1 MERYYLRALDI
12 ESRGERRQGMYEEL
26 ARGFG
31 IEDIKPLLK
40 SDKANGARMNT
51 PTGLGGALLSSVIG
65 ATTSNELAN
74 AKRQQRE
81 NIQMMI
87 TADPHGVLE
96 NLNKAETGE
105 QTDLGDLK
113 PTEKAYYKNLA
124 GRQIRSNQVDAWN
137 SLIQKIQSGDI
148 PDKDQLS
155 NDPDAKW
162 IDPIKYKKLEKAIEL
177 AHPIPFDPQAASDLK
192 TRVLNYD
199 PSSDKNDSKFWELAQ
214 EIPSKLPKDHAQR
227 LMDELTS
234 SWKKG
239 FNGETKDPREKWKA
253 DSFSEIRRLGSSGL
267 LGETGLGP
275 DGKTIV
281 DLQKR
286 NAYNAKEYTIIQ
298 GMEKWWDNPAN
309 KDKTPT
315 DAQEYRDRL
324 IEPLLKGKALELF
337 KQKSPPSWWS
347 GSRNGWSQLM
357 IRLGTISTI
366 SARRLRRELRRMRNE
381 KEKETQA
388 IQPIVTGKQ
397 IGRAS

>member
-1 MERYYLRALDI
+1 M
-12 ESRGERRQGMYEEL
+12 
-26 ARGFG
+26 
-31 IEDIKPLLK
+31 KV
-40 SDKANGARMNT
+40 ANGDYE
-51 PTGLGGALLSSVIG
+51 GAYSVFRKSVNDGTFSNSQAEFEI
-65 ATTSNELAN
+65 AKLKDNELAN

-347 GSRNGWSQLM
+347 GSSYVES
-357 IRLGTISTI
+357 IS
-366 SARRLRRELRRMRNE
+366 SH
-381 KEKETQA
+381 
-388 IQPIVTGKQ
+388 Q
-397 IGRAS
+397 IGTKTPKPTPTPPPENEAIEKGKINKSKSAPNQTDLKKKAQKVDFETPLPEMPS